1 LLYESVADEDEG
13 VVFYIGIKGAV
24 ALNDTLEVA

>member
-1 LLYESVADEDEG
+1 LLYESVADEG

-24 ALNDTLEVA
+24 ALNDALVVA